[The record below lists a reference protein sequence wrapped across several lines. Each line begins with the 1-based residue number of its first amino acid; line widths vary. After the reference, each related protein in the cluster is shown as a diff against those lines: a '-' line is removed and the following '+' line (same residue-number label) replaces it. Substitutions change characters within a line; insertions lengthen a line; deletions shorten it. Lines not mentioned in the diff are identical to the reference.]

1 MTAPEPPDPGTAA
14 APALPAPSRP
24 AHRWGI
30 PAALA
35 VLAVNLVGFTLGPI
49 LAGEGFVA
57 ETYVLAIM
65 APTLLAGATAL
76 AFSVWRGCGPVADFG
91 LPRSWAEFRDQ
102 LGVGLLG
109 GGIAL
114 LGALILAAI
123 LVVALG
129 IDAADSPLTALVG
142 LPTGWKLLLVAWVWF
157 GAPLGEELMFRGML
171 WGALERRPDRWWG
184 RPIGVL
190 TITTVVF
197 AVWHQEWWRLPV
209 LLWGGAA
216 MGFARLRGRSVFSS
230 WVAHSLNNTLPALGL
245 LLLL

>member
-65 APTLLAGATAL
+65 APTLLAGAAAL

-109 GGIAL
+109 GGDR
-114 LGALILAAI
+114 AARR
-123 LVVALG
+123 VDPG
-129 IDAADSPLTALVG
+129 GDP
-142 LPTGWKLLLVAWVWF
+142 
-157 GAPLGEELMFRGML
+157 R
-171 WGALERRPDRWWG
+171 RRPGNRRRRFPAHRAG
-184 RPIGVL
+184 R
-190 TITTVVF
+190 
-197 AVWHQEWWRLPV
+197 
-209 LLWGGAA
+209 
-216 MGFARLRGRSVFSS
+216 
-230 WVAHSLNNTLPALGL
+230 VAHGVETAARGLGVVRRPPSARN
-245 LLLL
+245 

>member
-1 MTAPEPPDPGTAA
+1 MTVPEPPDPETAA
-14 APALPAPSRP
+14 APPRPAPSPP
-24 AHRWGI
+24 AHRWGL
-30 PAALA
+30 PAALV
-35 VLAVNLVGFTLGPI
+35 VLAVNLAGFTLGPV

-65 APTLLAGATAL
+65 APTLLAGAAAV

-91 LPRSWAEFRDQ
+91 LPRSWPEFRNQ
-102 LGVGLLG
+102 LGIGLLG

-142 LPTGWKLLLVAWVWF
+142 LPTVWKLLLVAWVWF

-171 WGALERRPDRWWG
+171 WGRSNAGPSD
-184 RPIGVL
+184 
-190 TITTVVF
+190 
-197 AVWHQEWWRLPV
+197 
-209 LLWGGAA
+209 GGD
-216 MGFARLRGRSVFSS
+216 ARSAS
-230 WVAHSLNNTLPALGL
+230 
-245 LLLL
+245 